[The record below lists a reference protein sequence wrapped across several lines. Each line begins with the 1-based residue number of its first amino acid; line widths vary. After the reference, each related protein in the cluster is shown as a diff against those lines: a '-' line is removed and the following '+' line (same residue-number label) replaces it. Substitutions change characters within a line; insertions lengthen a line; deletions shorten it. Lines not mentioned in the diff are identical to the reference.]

1 MNKTTMNKTWRN
13 LAAIILAAGTILTAN
28 QALADY
34 REERFFQLQWDLFGI
49 STGFHLTDLF
59 YVGITHQ
66 PRLRVNRLDRGDFRG
81 DDEIY
86 DQRGVD
92 RFDMWLGQKDA
103 IELRISPFEF
113 GLYFSVGVLHSKGD
127 RQEVFYD
134 QRPRLIGN
142 GAYVT
147 DLRVTVQG
155 QSQTSLATGIGFNHV
170 FEFGLSLGVGLLIGL
185 GPTET
190 ADVHV
195 EAPNP
200 IGLVPTQSDLDH
212 FKREV
217 EDDFPD
223 LPILFHF
230 AIGYNF

>member
-1 MNKTTMNKTWRN
+1 MNKTLRN
-13 LAAIILAAGTILTAN
+13 LAAIILAACTILAARE
-28 QALADY
+28 ALADA
-34 REERFFQLQWDLFGI
+34 REERFFQVQWDLFGI
-49 STGFHLTDLF
+49 STGFHINDLF
-59 YVGITHQ
+59 YLGITHQ
-66 PRLRVNRLDRGDFRG
+66 PRLRVNRLDRRDFRG

-92 RFDMWLGQKDA
+92 RFDMWVGQKDA
-103 IELRISPFEF
+103 IELRISPFEH
-113 GLYFSVGVLHSKGD
+113 GLYFAAAVLRAKGD
-127 RQEVFYD
+127 RQEIFYD
-134 QRPRLIGN
+134 KRARVIGA

-155 QSQTSLATGIGFNHV
+155 KTQSALATGIGFNHV
-170 FEFGLSLGVGLLIGL
+170 FEFGLSLGVGLLVGL
-185 GPTET
+185 GSTET
-190 ADVHV
+190 ADVQV

-200 IGLVPTQSDLDH
+200 DTPVLQSDLDR

-223 LPILFHF
+223 VPVLFHF